1 MMPLVDP
8 RRPSSHVEPEASRTL
23 LSHRL
28 GKITHCD
35 ISRAK
40 TVEITK
46 SHLKKPEKLVKELQQ
61 QQKQQQQPQQQQQQQ
76 QVEKPLA
83 AKLNHSEETRTSKEE
98 VKEAHPNKGLGLRS
112 ACENILGGF
121 AHPGIGNRAS
131 ANKSGAEVWD
141 SQRLEEESEIALERR
156 RQQLTQE
163 LMREI
168 AADTHHHH
176 HSNMDKKSSSNW
188 DDYGRDLREILEPQ
202 RKDSQ
207 LGTRKRKREE
217 RRAHGQHAYRRS
229 LTSSSSSSSSSTSS
243 STSSS
248 SSSSSTDSSPH
259 RSGHKR
265 DAKRKSRG
273 AGKRMSSTSDRS
285 KMKKM
290 KSSSSSRKHGSSK
303 IVKKGH
309 QSKKDHEKLRSHK
322 SSHSPSRRK
331 SSLSKRLMSP
341 GRKRSP
347 SPGSRKSHKISPG
360 LSKHSKSR
368 KRSGSP
374 RERLDYR
381 GDRIGHP
388 ERSLSH
394 GRDPN
399 MGSRA
404 GSSSRNRDP
413 RIDERMRRISPE
425 QIARERY
432 SRADSPTRRYDKE
445 RIDEFIEA
453 RRDRRSP
460 IPRSREVE
468 RKDPHRHR
476 EYERHERDHYDE
488 RRREDPRREE
498 REREQ
503 RERELR
509 ELRERE
515 IMKERERELLEQQ
528 ERERERLREEERRG
542 RYGRE
547 HEFAREREVVVRGGS
562 RDFEGERDFYSP
574 RGRPE
579 LDARVLA
586 VDDRRAY
593 DDPAYDRFQGERE
606 RSRYDS
612 GRSRYDELALHDRR
626 GLPPLDDRRADRRG
640 QPLDARFQD
649 DRRRSGGTLDPRVH
663 EPWLEEHRA
672 LDRLDRPEHFP
683 PHGPPARHRHQPEW
697 TGGRQATAWDR
708 HKHPRHEDW
717 AEDYVRGG
725 GGGLGARDW
734 VEDPH
739 DWGPDLGGPAPA
751 HQDQWSQHPSYCTE
765 SRRGYRDDWGGR
777 ASDWVDHGLA
787 YPPSRDLGLPAPQG
801 SLLVR
806 GDHSQPPP
814 MNRRS
819 RREPIEQPLEPPP
832 PSNIPPRHHPP
843 PSVEEESIESAL
855 VPPRSGDVGTPPPQE
870 QDQALMPGNDGELW
884 EYDPGK
890 GSWVRRAADAAP
902 SSEAESP
909 AKKEKPTPPATA
921 PPEPTPEA
929 KQPSEP
935 EPVSG
940 DDKKRNQSE
949 ENSMDASP
957 PKRQQTETPAATP
970 GEADASLQEKDT
982 FSDISDDA
990 DDILNQ
996 EVGGFND
1003 EDSRNLSSSQ
1013 MEDSRN
1019 LSRENG
1025 PSYDELMD
1033 EEETIHLEEISDDE
1047 LEEDRQAKFSVADA
1061 LDINWASLVRD
1072 SRPPVNEVA
1081 AGTALKRFSPAHLL
1095 ARLGVSTRYARP
1107 DVIQSIKEACAA
1119 NVTDE
1124 EEDAAKLEVPA
1135 VTEKGG
1141 VLRLLK
1147 ARAEG
1152 RQRVLQSIG
1161 PNRRALCARQDIA
1174 LRRQLC
1180 NLPEQDYI
1188 GDNPLLDRDLF
1199 RQSINLLKSC

>member
-23 LSHRL
+23 LTHRL

-46 SHLKKPEKLVKELQQ
+46 SHLKKPEKLVKDIQQQQKQQ

-83 AKLNHSEETRTSKEE
+83 SKLNHSEETRTSKEE
-98 VKEAHPNKGLGLRS
+98 VKEDHPNKGLGVRS

-121 AHPGIGNRAS
+121 THPGIGNRAG

-176 HSNMDKKSSSNW
+176 HSNMDKK
-188 DDYGRDLREILEPQ
+188 
-202 RKDSQ
+202 
-207 LGTRKRKREE
+207 
-217 RRAHGQHAYRRS
+217 AHGQHAYRRS

-432 SRADSPTRRYDKE
+432 RADSPTRRYDKE

-725 GGGLGARDW
+725 GGGLGGRDW

-739 DWGPDLGGPAPA
+739 DWGPDLGGPAPT
-751 HQDQWSQHPSYCTE
+751 HQDQWSQHP
-765 SRRGYRDDWGGR
+765 RRGYRDEWGAR
-777 ASDWVDHGLA
+777 ASDWVDHGLP
-787 YPPSRDLGLPAPQG
+787 YPPSRDLGPPAPQG

-940 DDKKRNQSE
+940 DDKKRSQSE

-1107 DVIQSIKEACAA
+1107 EVVQSIKEACAA

-1124 EEDAAKLEVPA
+1124 DEDAAKLKVPA